1 MSFLSFTR
9 SEKRALV
16 TLLVLLSVGWAVQ
29 VAARRGVT
37 TPGYRVVATL
47 PIPEVPVRTRA
58 ESRLS
63 EGISPNT
70 APPEDLELLPGIG
83 PALAQRIVAH
93 RATRPPYQKPGD
105 LLLVPGIGERLLTR
119 ITPYLRFP

>member
-16 TLLVLLSVGWAVQ
+16 TLLVFLSAGLAIHI
-29 VAARRGVT
+29 AARKGAT
-37 TPGYRVVATL
+37 TPGYRLVATDS
-47 PIPEVPVRTRA
+47 IPEPPVRARA

-63 EGISPNT
+63 LGLNPNT

-83 PALAQRIVAH
+83 PGLAERIVQH
-93 RATRPPYQKPGD
+93 RATHAPYRKPAD
-105 LLLVPGIGERLLTR
+105 LLDVPGIGERLLAR